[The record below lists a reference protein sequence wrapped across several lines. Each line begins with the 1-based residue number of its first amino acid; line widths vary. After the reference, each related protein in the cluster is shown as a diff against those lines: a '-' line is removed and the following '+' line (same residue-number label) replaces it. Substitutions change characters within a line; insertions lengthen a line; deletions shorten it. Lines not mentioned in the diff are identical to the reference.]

1 MVNNISLQS
10 RGNGDKWVAVPFDV
24 TLFFQRT
31 AHTILERCSGTVRV
45 SSLWEHRYKNDADL
59 WSKEKNGMFFLAK
72 SPPLGLRS
80 PRGIYSSLPAS
91 FSFLR
96 ALPRFVDVFGVNDI
110 PKCMEIP
117 GRRLRYPYPRQ
128 QTRRVS
134 RW

>member
-1 MVNNISLQS
+1 
-10 RGNGDKWVAVPFDV
+10 
-24 TLFFQRT
+24 
-31 AHTILERCSGTVRV
+31 
-45 SSLWEHRYKNDADL
+45 
-59 WSKEKNGMFFLAK
+59 MFFLAK

-128 QTRRVS
+128 QTRRKSLSGLLCAQENIFMPQYCGRIPWSPTLSANQPTADQRQLRLSMPGNRQVLPLS
-134 RW
+134 PTRG